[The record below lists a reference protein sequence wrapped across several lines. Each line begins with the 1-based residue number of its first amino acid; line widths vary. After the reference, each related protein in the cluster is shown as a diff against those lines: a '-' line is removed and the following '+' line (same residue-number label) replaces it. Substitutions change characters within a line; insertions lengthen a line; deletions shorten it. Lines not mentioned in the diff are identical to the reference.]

1 MNLLLT
7 LHKKIASKNKK
18 KTGWMAVVVSNV
30 PTQAANASQ
39 FIPSPVCTNVIY
51 G

>member
-7 LHKKIASKNKK
+7 LDKKIASKNKK
-18 KTGWMAVVVSNV
+18 KTGWMSVVVSNV
-30 PTQAANASQ
+30 PAQAANAFQ